1 MSFVILRHAKIKNAS
16 KHAAIGHNHRLG
28 DESQKVNIDVSLG
41 GLNRSLMGAGALKRL
56 NDLLPEKMRKDAV
69 VAIETVVSA
78 SPEFFDSIEKD
89 RTKLAQNP
97 KFKKW
102 VLDTQVWMKK
112 EWGDNVVDAVLHMD
126 ESTPHIHF
134 LTVPL
139 VNQRLC
145 AKEFLAIGVMQRH
158 QSQYAA
164 AMAPHGLQRGIPVV
178 ETKRK
183 HIGLKESSGSGG
195 QGAKLAEE
203 LATAKTELARV
214 TGYFENLKRISKNDV
229 NAISTLK
236 KQVKELEKELAE
248 AKEAKFKDARV
259 EKPELQAPKEV
270 LAAVDLVLIDEARQ
284 RLEAEKTAKDAFLEQ
299 YKGLALATKLDVDVG
314 VPVASCGRLVV
325 LHVGRGKHVLHDFPV
340 GQVMPGLKTQ
350 QAKSGIAR

>member
-1 MSFVILRHAKIKNAS
+1 MSFVILRHAKIKNAA

-78 SPEFFDSIEKD
+78 SPEFFDSIEED
-89 RTKLAQNP
+89 RAKLAQNP

-139 VNQRLC
+139 VNERLC

-158 QSQYAA
+158 QSEYAA
-164 AMAPHGLQRGIPVV
+164 AMAPHGLQRGIPVT

-195 QGAKLAEE
+195 QGAKLAAE
-203 LATAKTELARV
+203 LATVKAELARV
-214 TGYFENLKRISKNDV
+214 TRYFENLKQVSKNDLQT
-229 NAISTLK
+229 ISALK
-236 KQVKELEKELAE
+236 KQVEALKKEVAE
-248 AKEAKFKDARV
+248 AKAKKDV
-259 EKPELQAPKEV
+259 EVPAS
-270 LAAVDLVLIDEARQ
+270 VDQD
-284 RLEAEKTAKDAFLEQ
+284 AEKVAMDAFLDEH
-299 YKGLALATKLDVDVG
+299 KALPRATNGDVALG
-314 VPVASCGRLVV
+314 TPVASCGRLMV

-340 GQVMPGLKTQ
+340 GQVMPDLKTQ